1 MRMGFILMLFALN
14 LVCFNHAMALSHTD
28 QSIIFNDESKPD
40 GGKDEEKKNPED
52 DCDWFI

>member
-52 DCDWFI
+52 DCD